1 MKNSSR
7 PLFLLAVA
15 CVTGLWTSQALA
27 QDAVGNAAAGQGK
40 VALCIGC
47 HGIEGYR
54 ASFPEVHQV
63 PMISGQGAKYLAT
76 ALNEYKTGARK
87 HPTMRAIADSL
98 SEQDIADVAAY
109 YAASGAGQPA
119 PVRQPGAASAR
130 VTELL
135 QKGNCVSCHGEGFTK
150 PIDPT
155 YPKVAGQ
162 HADYL
167 YAALKSYRIDGN
179 ANVGRSNPVMGAV
192 AKQFSHA
199 ELKVLADYVGSLQG
213 ELKVVPESRFR

>member
-1 MKNSSR
+1 MKNTSR
-7 PLFLLAVA
+7 SQFVLAVA
-15 CVTGLWTSQALA
+15 CATGLWASQVLA
-27 QDAVGNAAAGQGK
+27 QEVVGNAAAGQGK

-98 SEQDIADVAAY
+98 SEQDMADVAAY
-109 YAASGAGQPA
+109 YAASGAGQAAPA
-119 PVRQPGAASAR
+119 RQPGAASAR

-150 PIDPT
+150 PIDPS

-167 YAALKSYRIDGN
+167 YTALKSYRIEGN

-199 ELKVLADYVGSLQG
+199 ELKALADYVGSLQG